1 MTISKGPVTH
11 IYIKKFGCFTPL
23 EFFPKGISAPPPSAG
38 CTCMASIGGLTPF
51 RKEGEDELSLSLAE
65 LASVW
70 HLLSSAY
77 MVSFRLRRFELLIC
91 CASKTACQPVQ
102 RPHVPIS
109 VAT

>member
-1 MTISKGPVTH
+1 MGSFRSCILSDLNNLIWAKVSQDLF
-11 IYIKKFGCFTPL
+11 YIIPYKNVPGFL
-23 EFFPKGISAPPPSAG
+23 EFSPEAISAPPPSGG

-70 HLLSSAY
+70 HLLSNAY

-91 CASKTACQPVQ
+91 CV
-102 RPHVPIS
+102 
-109 VAT
+109 